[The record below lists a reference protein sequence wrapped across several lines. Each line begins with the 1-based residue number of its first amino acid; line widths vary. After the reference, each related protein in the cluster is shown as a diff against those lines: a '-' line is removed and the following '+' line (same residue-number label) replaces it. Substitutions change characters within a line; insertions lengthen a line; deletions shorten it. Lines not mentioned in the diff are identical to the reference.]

1 MLKGKIHRAVVTQAE
16 LNYVGSV
23 TVDEDLLDA
32 AGILEYENV
41 HIVNLNN
48 GARFE
53 MYTIAGERG
62 SGILCLNGAAARM
75 AQVGDTVIL
84 MAYALMSPE
93 EARENPARV
102 VFVDSMNHPVRCAHY
117 EKHGALK

>member
-1 MLKGKIHRAVVTQAE
+1 
-16 LNYVGSV
+16 
-23 TVDEDLLDA
+23 
-32 AGILEYENV
+32 
-41 HIVNLNN
+41 
-48 GARFE
+48 
-53 MYTIAGERG
+53 

-93 EARENPARV
+93 EARENQARV
-102 VFVDSMNHPVRCAHY
+102 VFVDSMNHPVRCAYY